1 MARILESVT
10 LHERFG
16 RLPTVTFATGEIVLE
31 AGTSTGRLYVLQAG
45 SVEVVKDGT
54 TIGLFAEPG
63 TIFGELAAL
72 LDEPHTADVRALE
85 PSSFHVAPA
94 AELLSSDPLATL
106 YVAVTLA
113 RRLNDANRALVE
125 LRQEAE
131 AAAGPDSTR
140 IRLDELR
147 DAFFF

>member
-1 MARILESVT
+1 MVRILESVT

-16 RLPTVTFATGEIVLE
+16 GLPTVAFASGEIVLE

-85 PSSFHVAPA
+85 PSTFRVADA
-94 AELLSSDPLATL
+94 AELLSRDPLATL
-106 YVAVTLA
+106 YVATTLA

-125 LRQEAE
+125 LRHEAE
-131 AAAGPDSTR
+131 AAAAPDSTR
-140 IRLDELR
+140 MRLDELR